1 MIKVEL
7 MSKRNI
13 NKDVADCGCSI
24 QIIGDVNTVSIEL
37 ANLLTAIISKY
48 PIVMD
53 IAQRYMEDNV
63 KLMEVFK
70 NDKTDI
76 NNN

>member
-7 MSKRNI
+7 RSKKKLKKGI
-13 NKDVADCGCSI
+13 ADCGCDI
-24 QIIGDVNTVSIEL
+24 EIVGDVNTISIEL
-37 ANLLTAIISKY
+37 ANLLTAITVKY
-48 PIVMD
+48 PFVMD
-53 IAQRYMEDNV
+53 IAQKYMEDNL

-76 NNN
+76 DNN